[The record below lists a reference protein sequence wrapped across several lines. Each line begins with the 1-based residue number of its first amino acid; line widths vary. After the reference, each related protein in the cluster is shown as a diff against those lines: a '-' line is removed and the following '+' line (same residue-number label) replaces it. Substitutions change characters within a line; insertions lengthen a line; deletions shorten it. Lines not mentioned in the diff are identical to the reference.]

1 MGIAEILNEAVDLA
15 TEGFT
20 TDAGMTVDDVR
31 RDLDIGEWELALGLL
46 ADVSDEHPQPTRFW
60 QLLADA
66 AGLLQLDRSVA
77 WCHWRS
83 YESVH
88 GVIRADLVLDPP
100 ETGGR
105 RSAIP
110 GAGVLR
116 PMWDI
121 GHRTCSGGPDLAIA
135 RIWVEYALCLEPGQQ
150 GMVRLAPL
158 RPERWQHLAP
168 GDMITMHEI
177 ALPIGI
183 AEITTVLPP
192 AGGE

>member
-1 MGIAEILNEAVDLA
+1 MGIPEILSAAADLA

-31 RDLDIGEWELALGLL
+31 RDLDMGEWELALGMLM
-46 ADVSDEHPQPTRFW
+46 DVSDEHPQPTRFW

-66 AGLLQLDRSVA
+66 ASLLYLDRSVA

-83 YESVH
+83 YESIH
-88 GVIRADLVLDPP
+88 GVIRADLVLDSP

-105 RSAIP
+105 QSAIP

-121 GHRTCSGGPDLAIA
+121 GLRTSAGGPDLAIA
-135 RIWVEYALCLEPGQQ
+135 RIWVEFAPSLEPGQQ
-150 GMVRLAPL
+150 GTVRLAPL
-158 RPERWQHLAP
+158 TPKRWQHLTP
-168 GDMITMHEI
+168 SDVIHEI
-177 ALPIGI
+177 ALPIGT
-183 AEITTVLPP
+183 AEIITVLPP